1 MLDHVESAMR
11 IFILAALA
19 AMLAASPAMARCYTV
34 PDNAAS
40 HYVNRSVGRTICLQD
55 DLSAT
60 QQRKQMQTDIETQLN
75 AMQQQLQRQKF
86 DQMMQSNGF

>member
-1 MLDHVESAMR
+1 MLEHVESAMR
-11 IFILAALA
+11 MLTLAVFA

-40 HYVNRSVGRTICLQD
+40 HYVNRSVGHTICLQD
-55 DLSAT
+55 DLSAA
-60 QQRKQMQTDIETQLN
+60 QQQKQMQTDIEARLTN
-75 AMQQQLQRQKF
+75 MQQQLQRQQF